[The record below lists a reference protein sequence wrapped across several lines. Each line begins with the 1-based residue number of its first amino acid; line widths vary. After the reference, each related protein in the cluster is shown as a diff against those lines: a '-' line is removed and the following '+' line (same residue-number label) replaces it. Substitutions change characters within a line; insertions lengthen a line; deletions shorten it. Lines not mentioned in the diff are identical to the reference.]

1 MLDQAHEIIG
11 EANMIVHSDHGFHY
25 RLGCWIS
32 RMDKY
37 GYIRSMSK
45 KSCSPDNSAC
55 EGFFGT
61 IKNEF
66 FTPRLEINNNRPI
79 IVELEKYINWFC
91 NKRIKKRL
99 NYLNRNEYMI
109 NYQKQV
115 Q

>member
-11 EANMIVHSDHGFHY
+11 EANMIVHSDRGFHY

-79 IVELEKYINWFC
+79 IVELENI
-91 NKRIKKRL
+91 
-99 NYLNRNEYMI
+99 
-109 NYQKQV
+109 
-115 Q
+115 